1 MEKVLFIDQSSGL
14 GGAELCLLDIAQE
27 YRTTSAVGLFAEGDF
42 CQALQQL
49 GIPHHLLTD
58 RPLNIRKDS
67 AWWESLRS
75 SLSILKLV
83 FRIVRLSRDY
93 DVVYANTQK
102 AFVMSA
108 IAAAISRRPL
118 VFHLHDIL
126 STQHFS
132 PANLKVVITLANWFA
147 SLVIAN
153 SDATQK
159 AFIESGGKPEL
170 VNVVYNGF
178 HADRYPEQPEI
189 RTHLRQELKINDQF
203 VVGCFSRLSPWKGQ
217 HVLLAALAQ
226 LPKNITVLLVGD
238 ALYGEDEYVQKL
250 HDQIAEFGLADRVK
264 FLGFRSDVPQLM
276 QACDVIAHTSTNA
289 EPFGRVIVEAML
301 SRRPVIATAAGGAVE
316 LIRDRH
322 TGWLV
327 KPGDVNALTTAIL
340 EIQTLDDT
348 SELQPII
355 QAAYQDSIDRFS
367 IVKTNHEIS
376 SLLKHSYHRRKNPLA
391 SSPASIA

>member
-1 MEKVLFIDQSSGL
+1 MRKVLFIDQSSGL
-14 GGAELCLLDIAQE
+14 GGAELCLLDIAQ
-27 YRTTSAVGLFAEGDF
+27 YYGTTSAVGLFAQGDF
-42 CQALQQL
+42 CNALQKL

-67 AWWESLRS
+67 AWWESLAS
-75 SLSILKLV
+75 SLEIVKLV
-83 FRIVRLSRDY
+83 SNILRLSRDY
-93 DVVYANTQK
+93 DLVYANTQK

-132 PANLKVVITLANWFA
+132 KTNLNVVIALANLSS

-153 SDATQK
+153 SEATK
-159 AFIESGGKPEL
+159 RAFIDAGGKADL

-178 HADRYPEQPEI
+178 HVDRYSEQPYI
-189 RTHLRQELKINDQF
+189 RSHLREELKINDRF

-217 HVLLAALAQ
+217 HILIESLAQ
-226 LPKNITVLLVGD
+226 LPENVTVLFVGE
-238 ALYGEDEYVQKL
+238 ALYGEEDYVQQL
-250 HDQIAEFGLADRVK
+250 HKQIAEAGLGDRVK
-264 FLGFRSDVPQLM
+264 FLGFRSDVPALM
-276 QACDVIAHTSTNA
+276 QACDVVAHTSTSA

-316 LIRDRH
+316 LIHDRQ

-327 KPGDVNALTTAIL
+327 EPGNVNALTTAIS
-340 EIQTLDDT
+340 EIQQLEAT
-348 SELQPII
+348 SDLSSIVKG
-355 QAAYQDSIDRFS
+355 AYQSAIDRFS
-367 IVKTNHEIS
+367 ISRTSSQIS
-376 SLLKHSYHRRKNPLA
+376 TLLCHQ
-391 SSPASIA
+391 